1 MPRLS
6 RARIFLFVDTAQR
19 APPCSG
25 WGYIPARG
33 TSPRTHTRGAA
44 PPQPPPH
51 SAARPRRTL
60 PAAAARSPRPLPSS
74 ALACPPRPS
83 LPFPQREAAPPPRR
97 SPGPPAAAWAAGS
110 APGGAEERAGG
121 RTPLPARAAPHRS
134 GTREGRAGRGGRG
147 LGRAEGG
154 TRPGQPLSARRA
166 RLPSNG
172 PGSSGPHRLPRP
184 ALPFPSLARVRVAV
198 PPPRPAQT
206 RARGPPAALRPALQ
220 AEARGARMGAGGG
233 GSCSAWLPP
242 SFPSTLHPAMIQ

>member
-1 MPRLS
+1 MFRLGLHPRSGDLPTHPHPRCRPASAPPSQRRPAPPHPPGGSSTLPPPSPLICSRLS
-6 RARIFLFVDTAQR
+6 TPSFPSLSA
-19 APPCSG
+19 
-25 WGYIPARG
+25 ARG
-33 TSPRTHTRGAA
+33 GATSPPLPGATCGRLGRGLRTWRGRGAGGRTDTSPRTRSPSPQWNARGA
-44 PPQPPPH
+44 
-51 SAARPRRTL
+51 
-60 PAAAARSPRPLPSS
+60 
-74 ALACPPRPS
+74 
-83 LPFPQREAAPPPRR
+83 
-97 SPGPPAAAWAAGS
+97 
-110 APGGAEERAGG
+110 GG
-121 RTPLPARAAPHRS
+121 
-134 GTREGRAGRGGRG
+134 AGRGGRG

-172 PGSSGPHRLPRP
+172 PGSSGPRRLPRP